1 MLNIKKAIIISRI
14 LLKNLILVILSEAKD
29 LSVTCLKRFFA
40 RFTLQRSE
48 GLRMTDNGKFVFNN
62 LIFLSLILALFCLSG
77 HLYAQTPP
85 AFSFPPGREFD
96 PRHPLDLR
104 ENGISPS
111 AISEN
116 VEFVGATGGAVYDVF
131 VQGNY
136 AYLCAVGVLVILDIS
151 APAHPTKV
159 GYIALP
165 DLAYGVHV
173 SGSYAY
179 VADGS
184 SGLRVIDVSSPSN
197 PREAGF
203 YDTVGESKNHFE
215 LLNWES

>member
-1 MLNIKKAIIISRI
+1 MLTIKKAIIISRI

-48 GLRMTDNGKFVFNN
+48 GLGMTDNGKFVFNN

-116 VEFVGATGGAVYDVF
+116 VEFVGATGGAVFDVF
-131 VQGNY
+131 VFALFSSPPYQRG
-136 AYLCAVGVLVILDIS
+136 AGGLLLRKPPGKLRLSLRRSFFIILNS
-151 APAHPTKV
+151 RVPAHPTN
-159 GYIALP
+159 
-165 DLAYGVHV
+165 
-173 SGSYAY
+173 
-179 VADGS
+179 
-184 SGLRVIDVSSPSN
+184 R
-197 PREAGF
+197 
-203 YDTVGESKNHFE
+203 
-215 LLNWES
+215 W